1 MADWRARG
9 EGYSLK
15 DDGRTWE
22 WEFLEGEFGF
32 QPEDGMGYG
41 LMARSKERPEQGLSV
56 SLADGTVY
64 LDPPQASNDLVGWS
78 SEVPEA
84 VRAAV
89 IETLEHGFAEAVA
102 EYRRGEEE

>member
-1 MADWRARG
+1 MGGWESRGDGYVMAVAG
-9 EGYSLK
+9 N
-15 DDGRTWE
+15 TWA
-22 WEFLEGEFGF
+22 WEFLEGESGF

-41 LMARSKERPEQGLSV
+41 LMARSEERPEQGLSV

-89 IETLEHGFAEAVA
+89 IETLESEYADAVA
-102 EYRRGEEE
+102 EFRSGKEE